1 MHAILG
7 GWTRAF
13 LILFTGTLTLT
24 IGCGGAPASDGPAPE
39 PESTAAET
47 SGPIRL
53 DMDEIFPPGPGR
65 DLVLNNCQI
74 CHVWVPIVTLQMDET
89 QWARNGS
96 EHRDR
101 VELVSDEDFELMY
114 GYLRTTF
121 TPDRPVPE
129 LPAALLEAWTSY

>member
-24 IGCGGAPASDGPAPE
+24 IGCGGTPASDGPAPE

-53 DMDEIFPPGPGR
+53 DMDKIFPPGPGR
-65 DLVLNNCQI
+65 VS
-74 CHVWVPIVTLQMDET
+74 
-89 QWARNGS
+89 GS
-96 EHRDR
+96 RFGGVFFFFFLLFFRGD
-101 VELVSDEDFELMY
+101 VDFIAIL
-114 GYLRTTF
+114 
-121 TPDRPVPE
+121 
-129 LPAALLEAWTSY
+129 